1 MKKGKS
7 LLLLL
12 CVVVLSLIFCGC
24 QLTSIDIER
33 SDNAKP
39 VDFDSE
45 KLELRDDNLTVL
57 KTKDE
62 FVSYAGENKWDKI
75 DDIYNTLY
83 DGMGLNKKDRETVK
97 KFQNNATSVTNDS
110 FLSFNLLFF
119 FELDSKNDADKLYKI
134 LKKSTQLELVELQIS
149 REVGEYK
156 RTEKIMDTKN
166 NEYIAKYKNTV
177 IYFYGSLKNL
187 KKIIN
192 VV

>member
-156 RTEKIMDTKN
+156 RTEKHRCDEQRDI
-166 NEYIAKYKNTV
+166 
-177 IYFYGSLKNL
+177 G
-187 KKIIN
+187 
-192 VV
+192 